1 MRPPYHL
8 WKNSSVIREIEKM
21 FLDTSETEAGRFV
34 AFFFLV
40 RNVCVCV
47 CVRGGEIGLEE
58 RERGSERGC

>member
-40 RNVCVCV
+40 EMCVCV
-47 CVRGGEIGLEE
+47 YAVGEIGLEE

>member
-8 WKNSSVIREIEKM
+8 CKNSSVIREIEKM

-34 AFFFLV
+34 AFFFV
-40 RNVCVCV
+40 VGNVCVYV
-47 CVRGGEIGLEE
+47 YAVGEIGLEE